1 MPQDNHIWST
11 GSITNAVKK
20 ARQAA
25 GFSMKIEVECQ
36 SVAEAVEAAAAGADV
51 VMLDNFTHD
60 TIAAAAADVKAAY
73 PHVLVEASGVR
84 ALCFVCHRRSPYS
97 FFCVPRGNPLSP
109 RRASAKA
116 PCICTCIHAW
126 TSSAEG
132 PSHKVEAHRSF
143 ATFPRLR
150 PPPHSSRP
158 SRGPFFAC
166 SGYPCLDFSLKVAR
180 S

>member
-1 MPQDNHIWST
+1 MWSS

-84 ALCFVCHRRSPYS
+84 DFLV
-97 FFCVPRGNPLSP
+97 
-109 RRASAKA
+109 
-116 PCICTCIHAW
+116 
-126 TSSAEG
+126 
-132 PSHKVEAHRSF
+132 
-143 ATFPRLR
+143 
-150 PPPHSSRP
+150 
-158 SRGPFFAC
+158 
-166 SGYPCLDFSLKVAR
+166 LDFSLSPRWLPVALFPCVTYHLTPR
-180 S
+180 AFALFAGHQRGLHALVHAPVRRHHQPGIPHTRWPIIRPPPTHGSLH